1 MLMTQ
6 SMAEDFTAP
15 IPPPEL
21 GDNLTGYRTKQQILE
36 QNIRDDMERNP
47 PQMRVHRKDGTTV
60 TVTDGT
66 VPGSVGND
74 GSVSPGTVYTD
85 TGDAPAKSARTVIR
99 DKFIY
104 SQGRMFK
111 LYDNA
116 SLVFRIKDGGDVSW
130 PLSRVECSNNG
141 FRVQMNKHHDSVRI
155 LPDSRQINMANIKVY
170 LKVGY
175 ESASFKECICILSHI
190 VCDIFCNIVDS
201 CSNIITMC
209 INFTNQFHAV
219 K

>member
-1 MLMTQ
+1 MNSSFFKFSPVFVLLTAELMLMTQ

-36 QNIRDDMERNP
+36 QNIREDMDRNP

-85 TGDAPAKSARTVIR
+85 TGIRINHVLIRT
-99 DKFIY
+99 
-104 SQGRMFK
+104 
-111 LYDNA
+111 
-116 SLVFRIKDGGDVSW
+116 
-130 PLSRVECSNNG
+130 
-141 FRVQMNKHHDSVRI
+141 
-155 LPDSRQINMANIKVY
+155 
-170 LKVGY
+170 
-175 ESASFKECICILSHI
+175 
-190 VCDIFCNIVDS
+190 DISGIS
-201 CSNIITMC
+201 
-209 INFTNQFHAV
+209 
-219 K
+219 